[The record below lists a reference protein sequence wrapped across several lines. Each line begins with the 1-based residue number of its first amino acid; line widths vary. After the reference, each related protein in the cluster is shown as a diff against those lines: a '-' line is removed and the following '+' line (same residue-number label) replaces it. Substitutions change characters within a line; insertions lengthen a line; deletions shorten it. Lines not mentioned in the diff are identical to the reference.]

1 MECPSIH
8 CHDSIKEP
16 PFLFEQ
22 PLSVVQHTFKFIMRN
37 FLLLDKFHN
46 FSIREALN
54 GGNCSFSSC
63 RKGSR
68 ESLCAR
74 SKTEH
79 DPEKEVK
86 KKNEMGKLFYLL
98 F

>member
-22 PLSVVQHTFKFIMRN
+22 PLSVVQHTLKFIMGN
-37 FLLLDKFHN
+37 LLLLDKFHN
-46 FSIREALN
+46 FSIRKALD
-54 GGNCSFSSC
+54 GGNCGFSSC

-86 KKNEMGKLFYLL
+86 KKNEMGKPFYLL